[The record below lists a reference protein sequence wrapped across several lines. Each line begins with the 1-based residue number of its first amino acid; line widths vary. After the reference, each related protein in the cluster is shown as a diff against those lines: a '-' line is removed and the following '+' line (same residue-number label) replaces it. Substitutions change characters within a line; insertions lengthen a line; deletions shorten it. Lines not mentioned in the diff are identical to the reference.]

1 MADANNKWNDD
12 DDFDSEDGEFGIEGG
27 QGQDNSPIAKT

>member
-12 DDFDSEDGEFGIEGG
+12 DDFDSSDGEFGIEGG
-27 QGQDNSPIAKT
+27 QDSTPTTKK